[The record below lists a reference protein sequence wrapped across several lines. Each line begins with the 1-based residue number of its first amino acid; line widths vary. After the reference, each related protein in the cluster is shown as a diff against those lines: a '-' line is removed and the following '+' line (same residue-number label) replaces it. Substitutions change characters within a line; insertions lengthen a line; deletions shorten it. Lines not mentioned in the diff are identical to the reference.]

1 MESAASEQENEANE
15 LREKV
20 ISLWERLDI
29 PVEFREDFLSNHH
42 GYKTWVVEEVS
53 LLFYL
58 LITSLYCLSI

>member
-20 ISLWERLDI
+20 VSLWERLDI

-53 LLFYL
+53 TLCLYNQ
-58 LITSLYCLSI
+58 SLYYCLLT

>member
-20 ISLWERLDI
+20 VSLWERLDI
-29 PVEFREDFLSNHH
+29 PVEFREDFLSNHR

-53 LLFYL
+53 TLCLYNQ
-58 LITSLYCLSI
+58 SLYYCLLT